1 MKVGIQLLLFD
12 SGTEVV
18 EAVGLKFA
26 YPERI
31 VPGFAVV
38 DSKDFADS
46 RSFVAAA
53 VVAEGPVAEHIL
65 GRVVAGM
72 GYRTKDGLFEMDDLE
87 FRAEMR
93 VPPCFP
99 VAPVIRRRR
108 VMVVLG

>member
-1 MKVGIQLLLFD
+1 MR
-12 SGTEVV
+12 
-18 EAVGLKFA
+18 FA

-72 GYRTKDGLFEMDDLE
+72 GYRSWTSRPAVLPAPHRRSAGFE
-87 FRAEMR
+87 AEQ
-93 VPPCFP
+93 V
-99 VAPVIRRRR
+99 VAAAEAE
-108 VMVVLG
+108 